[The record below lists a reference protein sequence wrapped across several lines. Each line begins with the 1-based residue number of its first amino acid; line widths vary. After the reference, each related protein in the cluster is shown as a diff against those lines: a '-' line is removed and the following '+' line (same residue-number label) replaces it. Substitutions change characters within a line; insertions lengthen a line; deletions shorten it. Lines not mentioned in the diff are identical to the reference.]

1 MTTINEGRV
10 LASLNSSTTPLTMQG
25 FETGTQLSAKV
36 IRRSLATLIRSGLV
50 EQADG
55 PPQRSWQLSAR
66 ARRWLDTAIGRA
78 ALDVP
83 VRGTE
88 VITRRPH

>member
-10 LASLNSSTTPLTMQG
+10 LASLNAGTTPLSLRG
-25 FETGTQLSAKV
+25 LETETQLSTPV

-66 ARRWLDTAIGRA
+66 ARRWLDTTIGRA

-83 VRGTE
+83 A
-88 VITRRPH
+88 ISP